1 VLRFVQ
7 GLAGAAGIVIARAV
21 VRDLYSGREA
31 ARFFSLL
38 MLVNGAAPILAP
50 VLGGQVLTVTS
61 WRGVFVVLAVIGV
74 LLLAGTATGVPET
87 LAAERRHAGGVA
99 GTLRTFGRLLA
110 DRGFLG
116 HALACGLC
124 FGAMF
129 AYIAGSP
136 FVLQDIYGASPQLFS
151 VMFAVN
157 ALGIVAATS
166 STGRSCAASS
176 RGRSWSARSR
186 RRRSRASRCSRR
198 SRPAPASG
206 PSWRCCSSS
215 WRASAS

>member
-1 VLRFVQ
+1 
-7 GLAGAAGIVIARAV
+7 
-21 VRDLYSGREA
+21 VRDLYAGVEM
-31 ARFFSLL
+31 ARFFAVL
-38 MLVNGAAPILAP
+38 MLVNGLGPILAP
-50 VLGGQVLTVTS
+50 IAGAQLLAVTS
-61 WRGVFVVLAVIGV
+61 WRGIFLVLAAFGLV
-74 LLLAGTATGVPET
+74 LLVLVAAGLRET
-87 LAAERRHAGGVA
+87 LPPERRRSGGLVA
-99 GTLRTFGRLLA
+99 TWRVFRGLAA
-110 DRGFLG
+110 DRDFAGYV
-116 HALACGLC
+116 LACG
-124 FGAMF
+124 FAMAAMF